1 MPAQTK
7 GRHATNTPRLTPPAS
22 LSNGARAVFEHL
34 VNAVDANHFCEAD
47 MPLLE
52 TYATHAAIASEAA
65 EHISVEGAVTNDKPN
80 AWLSVFEKSTK
91 QLVALSARLRVC
103 PQSRFDRL
111 VAGSNSRSQFDEMQI
126 PEHIRSLLA

>member
-1 MPAQTK
+1 MAGTIK
-7 GRHATNTPRLTPPAS
+7 GQHVSNTPRLKPPPS
-22 LSNGARAVFEHL
+22 LSIAARAVFEHL
-34 VNAVDANHFCEAD
+34 VNAVDPAHFCAAD

-65 EHISVEGAVTNDKPN
+65 ERISVEGALINDKPN